1 MNLSFEKII
10 YIPIILIIIFVFIFV
25 FMNIFIDIKT
35 FLRPKKGTYIV
46 EGATNGITRS
56 FDDNKFK
63 KIILPDIDDY
73 DLEIGIP
80 VDQNLNA
87 TVQGNWGFN
96 QDENGTGFSTGI
108 YRDGYS
114 ADGCIFKGVSEK
126 RYKYMFD
133 RGPYVILYK
142 IRKNKEGK
150 HDVTIFINNKKHLFI
165 KNEGIS
171 SGNIKYIGTNET
183 TLNKLTD
190 STDEGRRKVD
200 YLKFIPKQE

>member
-10 YIPIILIIIFVFIFV
+10 YIPIILIITFVVIFI
-25 FMNIFIDIKT
+25 FMNIFIDVKT

-96 QDENGTGFSTGI
+96 QD
-108 YRDGYS
+108 
-114 ADGCIFKGVSEK
+114 
-126 RYKYMFD
+126 
-133 RGPYVILYK
+133 
-142 IRKNKEGK
+142 
-150 HDVTIFINNKKHLFI
+150 
-165 KNEGIS
+165 
-171 SGNIKYIGTNET
+171 
-183 TLNKLTD
+183 
-190 STDEGRRKVD
+190 
-200 YLKFIPKQE
+200 

>member
-1 MNLSFEKII
+1 MNLSFGKII

-25 FMNIFIDIKT
+25 FMNIFIDVKT
-35 FLRPKKGTYIV
+35 YFKPKKGTYIV
-46 EGATNGITRS
+46 EGATNAITRS

-96 QDENGTGFSTGI
+96 QDENGVGFSTGI

-114 ADGCIFKGVSEK
+114 ADGSIFKGISEK

-142 IRKNKEGK
+142 IRKNKKGK

-171 SGNIKYIGTNET
+171 SGKIQYIGTNET
-183 TLNKLTD
+183 RLNKLTD
-190 STDEGRRKVD
+190 STDEGRRKID
-200 YLKFIPKQE
+200 YLKFIPKQD